1 MILSVTVKANSN
13 NEGVEKIEENSLKVR
28 VSAPALNSRANA
40 RLIEV
45 LAEYFKISKS
55 KIRIVKGF
63 KSKKKIIEI
72 D

>member
-28 VSAPALNSRANA
+28 VSAPALNGRANA

>member
-1 MILSVTVKANSN
+1 MIWNATVKANSS
-13 NEGVEKIEENSLKVR
+13 NESVEKTGENNLKVR
-28 VSAPALNSRANA
+28 VFAPALNGRANA

-45 LAEYFKISKS
+45 LAGYFKISKS

-72 D
+72 G